1 MNRARLTCACS
12 VACLAASASCQSFPD
27 PPVSYVAGLR
37 VLGIKAEPPEVAQG
51 ASSNLTML
59 VVDTAGGAIAASWTE
74 CLLPPIPGDAVNKD
88 CAEQDAGSFLQ
99 PIGDG
104 LAITATMPQVTAASL
119 GQPDVTNGVYL
130 PLVARVVGTADALT
144 AIYRLRLLQTATANA
159 NPTIASIVGR
169 DASGV
174 SAPLDATNPPT
185 VSSGGTFTLSATFTP
200 DSAETYTAIDGTTK
214 TETLTTSWF
223 ATAGT
228 FSYEKTSATQ
238 PETVLHLDK
247 RLPASG
253 STIDVWAVMRD
264 ERGGTDYTH
273 RTLSF
278 R

>member
-1 MNRARLTCACS
+1 
-12 VACLAASASCQSFPD
+12 
-27 PPVSYVAGLR
+27 VSYVAGLR
-37 VLGIKAEPPEVAQG
+37 ALGIKAEPPEVPQG
-51 ASSNLTML
+51 ATSNLTML
-59 VVDTAGGAIAASWTE
+59 VVDTTGGAIAASWSE
-74 CLLPPIPGDAVNKD
+74 CLLAPLPGDAVNSD

-104 LAITATMPQVTAASL
+104 LTIAATMPQVTASSL
-119 GQPDVTNGVYL
+119 GQPDVTGGVYL
-130 PLVARVVGTADALT
+130 PLVARVTGTGDVLT
-144 AIYRLRLLQTATANA
+144 AMYRLRLQQTAPANA
-159 NPTIASIVGR
+159 NPTIASVVGR

-174 SAPLDATNPPT
+174 SAPLDEASPPT
-185 VSSGGTFTLSATFTP
+185 VSSGDSFTLSVTFAP
-200 DSAETYTAIDGTTK
+200 GSAETYTAVDGTTK

-228 FSYEKTSATQ
+228 LSYEKTSDAQ

-247 RLPASG
+247 RLPAG
-253 STIDVWAVMRD
+253 AATIDVWAVARD